1 MLSPRRAAAP
11 AAPLPLARDPMTAR
25 YDIGVCSS
33 RGVGPLRGGRERN
46 EDNFLICADGRV
58 RFRDGSAERER
69 RAEGPGVLLAV
80 ADGMGGHEHGALAS
94 GAAVQALARLHARGR
109 PRSPEPAMRA
119 FVTKAHAR
127 LRELARARGAANM
140 GTTLTA
146 AWMLED
152 TVYWVHVG
160 DSRLYLL
167 RDGALSQLSR
177 DHTRREF
184 ARRDGRPEP
193 FQPQALV
200 QNFIFGSRGLG
211 DDAAVRIDAGRD
223 TGSFPVRAG
232 DRLLLAS
239 DGVFGPLAH
248 DQIRGVLAQAASATA
263 AATTLVGAA
272 MEAGGDD
279 NLTAVVMVGSR
290 LATADASDWRLYD

>member
-1 MLSPRRAAAP
+1 M
-11 AAPLPLARDPMTAR
+11 PLRS
-25 YDIGVCSS
+25 DIGVCSS
-33 RGVGPLRGGRERN
+33 RGIGPLHGGRERN
-46 EDNFLICADGRV
+46 EDNFLVCSDGRV
-58 RFRDGSAERER
+58 RFRDGGAERER
-69 RAEGPGVLLAV
+69 RADGPGTLLAV
-80 ADGMGGHEHGALAS
+80 ADGMGGHEHGEVAS

-109 PRSPEPAMRA
+109 PRKPEGAMRA
-119 FVTKAHAR
+119 FVTKAHGR
-127 LRELARARGAANM
+127 LRDLARSRGAANM

-146 AWMLED
+146 CWILED
-152 TVYWVHVG
+152 VAYWTHVG

-167 RDGALSQLSR
+167 RDSALSLLTR

-211 DDAAVRIDAGRD
+211 DDSGIRVDPGRD
-223 TGSFPVRAG
+223 TGSFPVRVG

-239 DGVFGPLAH
+239 DGVFGPLRH
-248 DQIRGVLAQAASATA
+248 DHIRELLGGAASATA
-263 AATTLVGAA
+263 AATSLVGAA

-279 NLTAVVMVGSR
+279 NLTAVVLIVKQ
-290 LATADASDWRLYD
+290 LQTAAAADWRLYD